1 MDAAHT
7 IEELVVQ
14 AVGFLLLFVI
24 LRRVA
29 WGPLLGMLDRRRQQI
44 ENDLRQA
51 AQQKE
56 QLVRLQGDYAQRLAQ
71 IEEEARVKIQQAIL
85 EGKRISTEIQE
96 EARAQSYALVNKA
109 KGTIDL
115 ELAKAKVTLRDA
127 LAAMT
132 LDAVER
138 ILHER
143 LDEEK
148 DKRLV
153 QSVLEELEQ
162 QSTKP

>member
-1 MDAAHT
+1 MDFAHT
-7 IEELVVQ
+7 VEELIVQ
-14 AVGFLLLFVI
+14 VIGFLILFVI
-24 LRRVA
+24 LKRVA
-29 WGPLLGMLDRRRQQI
+29 WRPLLGMLDARRQQI
-44 ENDLRQA
+44 EHDLRQA

-56 QLVRLQGDYAQRLAQ
+56 QLVRLQGEYAQRLAK
-71 IEEEARVKIQQAIL
+71 IEDEARVKIQQAIL

-96 EARAQSYALVNKA
+96 EARAQSSALVHKA
-109 KGTIDL
+109 KETIDL
-115 ELAKAKVTLRDA
+115 ELAKAKVTLRDE

-132 LDAVER
+132 LDAVGR

-148 DKRLV
+148 DKQLV

-162 QSTKP
+162 KSPQR

>member
-1 MDAAHT
+1 M
-7 IEELVVQ
+7 
-14 AVGFLLLFVI
+14 
-24 LRRVA
+24 
-29 WGPLLGMLDRRRQQI
+29 
-44 ENDLRQA
+44 
-51 AQQKE
+51 
-56 QLVRLQGDYAQRLAQ
+56 RLQGEYAQRLAK
-71 IEEEARVKIQQAIL
+71 IEDEARVKIQQAIL
-85 EGKRISTEIQE
+85 EGKRISSEIQE
-96 EARAQSYALVNKA
+96 EARAQSSALVNKA
-109 KGTIDL
+109 KETIDL
-115 ELAKAKVTLRDA
+115 ELAKAKVTLRDE

-132 LDAVER
+132 LDALER

>member
-1 MDAAHT
+1 MQQLEWQQ
-7 IEELVVQ
+7 ILSQ
-14 AVGFLLLFVI
+14 AVSFLILLWL
-24 LRRVA
+24 LRRFA
-29 WGPLLGMLDRRRQQI
+29 WRPLLGMLDARRQQI

-56 QLVRLQGDYAQRLAQ
+56 QLVRLQGEYAQRLAK
-71 IEEEARVKIQQAIL
+71 IEDEARVKIQQAIL
-85 EGKRISTEIQE
+85 EGKRISIEIQE
-96 EARAQSYALVNKA
+96 EAREQSSALVNKA
-109 KGTIDL
+109 KETIDL

-132 LDAVER
+132 LDALER

-143 LDEEK
+143 LDDEK
-148 DKRLV
+148 DQRLV

-162 QSTKP
+162 KSPQR